1 MKTTSIALAG
11 LLSLIGAAAFA
22 QTNPVVQVQQDNAQI
37 HQDNKAVRQDNREVH
52 HDNKVIA
59 VKKGEIA
66 GGKQQLQADRS
77 ARDAT
82 ARAEQHDIRK
92 GDLADAQKLDQARR
106 AEQHD
111 VKVEKHAIA
120 KDQAV
125 VAHHAADKQQ
135 TLVAR
140 HDEKVVRHVDVVK
153 RNQDAAKI

>member
-1 MKTTSIALAG
+1 MKTPSIALAG

-37 HQDNKAVRQDNREVH
+37 HQDNKVLRQDGREVR
-52 HDNKVIA
+52 HDNTVIA

-66 GGKQQLQADRS
+66 GDKQQLHADVA
-77 ARDAT
+77 ARNAT

-111 VKVEKHAIA
+111 VKVEQHAIV

-125 VAHHAADKQQ
+125 VAHRAADKQQ
-135 TLVAR
+135 TLVAKQ
-140 HDEKVVRHVDVVK
+140 DAKVVRHVDVVK